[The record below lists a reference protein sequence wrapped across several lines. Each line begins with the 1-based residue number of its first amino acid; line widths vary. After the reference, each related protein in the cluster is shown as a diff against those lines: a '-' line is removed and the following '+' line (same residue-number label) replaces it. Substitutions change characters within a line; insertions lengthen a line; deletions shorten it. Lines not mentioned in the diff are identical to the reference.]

1 MENIKSGVA
10 IIILNYNSWQLTI
23 DFIENEISK
32 IELPERT
39 QIVVVDNCSPNESI
53 EQLKKWNVTHQKFI
67 LIENEK
73 NTGYAAGNNVG
84 LRWAEKNNYAFAWV
98 TNTDILFD
106 DPQTLRKMISVLK
119 KDPSIGVVSPR
130 VFTPSGME
138 TNRNL
143 FRPSVWDLTFGKIQ
157 YRKRGR
163 TLPESLKGWDNTYCY
178 NYRPQGCC
186 MLLNLEAA
194 KKVDYMDEHTF
205 LYMEEPILAER
216 LLNNGYKGA
225 CCLDVNVVHNHST
238 TVASVAKRKQIYK
251 WQHDS
256 EVYYYKKYRN
266 FSKTSCLI
274 CTGFTAIYYYIIMRL
289 KNFR

>member
-1 MENIKSGVA
+1 
-10 IIILNYNSWQLTI
+10 
-23 DFIENEISK
+23 
-32 IELPERT
+32 
-39 QIVVVDNCSPNESI
+39 
-53 EQLKKWNVTHQKFI
+53 
-67 LIENEK
+67 
-73 NTGYAAGNNVG
+73 
-84 LRWAEKNNYAFAWV
+84 
-98 TNTDILFD
+98 
-106 DPQTLRKMISVLK
+106 
-119 KDPSIGVVSPR
+119 
-130 VFTPSGME
+130 
-138 TNRNL
+138 
-143 FRPSVWDLTFGKIQ
+143 
-157 YRKRGR
+157 
-163 TLPESLKGWDNTYCY
+163 
-178 NYRPQGCC
+178 

-194 KKVDYMDEHTF
+194 KKADYMDEHTF